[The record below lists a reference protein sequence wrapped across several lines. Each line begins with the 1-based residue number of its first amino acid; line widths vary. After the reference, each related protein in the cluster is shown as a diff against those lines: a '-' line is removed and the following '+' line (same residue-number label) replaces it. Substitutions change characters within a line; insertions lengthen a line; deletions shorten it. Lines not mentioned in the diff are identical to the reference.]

1 MKEPLVTYQVQIRVM
16 PRPALLDP
24 QGQAVEHA
32 LAALGFRDVQAV
44 RVGKALLVSVAAT
57 SSEEARER
65 AQAMCRRLLANPVT
79 EDFEVVVGAAT

>member
-1 MKEPLVTYQVQIRVM
+1 MKEPLVTYQVQVRVM

>member
-1 MKEPLVTYQVQIRVM
+1 MTYQVQIRVM